1 MNKRNQE
8 IYQTSPIN
16 FSNTCCYMNKI
27 EKSTVYIE
35 IIPVLV
41 NVHFQ
46 YFLWKWPFCK
56 MSLYESPKNDKYMLK
71 FYKNQ
76 GWSY

>member
-16 FSNTCCYMNKI
+16 FSNTCRYMNKI

-46 YFLWKWPFCK
+46 YFCESDRFAKCVFMNHLK
-56 MSLYESPKNDKYMLK
+56 MTNIC
-71 FYKNQ
+71 
-76 GWSY
+76 